1 MKNKLELAA
10 RGALLLAAMIW
21 GGTFVVLKNTIDV
34 IPFCEVLAIRFSVAF
49 LLLSA
54 IFHKK
59 LKNINKE
66 YIWQGAII
74 GLCLF
79 LAYYTQ
85 TIGLKYTTPG
95 KNAFLTAFYCVMVP
109 FLFWIVKG
117 SKPAVYNL
125 VATVVAVAGIGFVSL
140 DGSLSMG
147 YGDGMTLVG
156 GFFYAAHIVAVS
168 CFAKE
173 KDPVLITVIQFFFC
187 AVFNWSLSLMT
198 EEITFAFSLP
208 QVGGIAFLAVCGTGA
223 ALLLQNVGQ
232 KYTNP
237 SAASILLSL
246 ESVFGVMFSLMM
258 GAETLSIRVAS
269 GFLLIFVAVIISE
282 TGFPFKKKSE

>member
-10 RGALLLAAMIW
+10 RGVLLLAAMIW
-21 GGTFVVLKNTIDV
+21 GGTFVVLKNTIDS

-95 KNAFLTAFYCVMVP
+95 KNAFLTAFYCVMAP

-125 VATVVAVAGIGFVSL
+125 VATVVAVAGIGLVSL
-140 DGSLSMG
+140 DGRLSIG

-168 CFAKE
+168 CFAKK

-198 EEITFAFSLP
+198 EEMTFAFSLP